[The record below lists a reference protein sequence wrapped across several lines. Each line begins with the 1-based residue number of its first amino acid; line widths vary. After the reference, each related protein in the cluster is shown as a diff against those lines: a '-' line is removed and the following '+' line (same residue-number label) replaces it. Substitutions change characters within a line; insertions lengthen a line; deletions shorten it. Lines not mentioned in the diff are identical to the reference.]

1 MRFEDAVE
9 VILDIEGGLANR
21 RRGDD
26 PGGLTNWG
34 ISLAAF
40 PELGEDG
47 IRNLTR
53 EGAKALY
60 LEHYWRSSKA
70 ELVPWYL
77 RLLLF
82 DFSIHAGPREATRQ
96 LQECLNR
103 LGWKLKIDGIIGPKT
118 LKAVSSTAMATL
130 VVAFQRERQTF
141 VRSLRNYEA
150 NANGWEARILRV
162 IVETFCLNR
171 EGESAC

>member
-21 RRGDD
+21 PKRDD

-40 PELGEDG
+40 PELGEEG

-60 LEHYWRSSKA
+60 LEHYWRPSKA

-82 DFSIHAGPREATRQ
+82 DFSIHAGPRVAAKR
-96 LQECLNR
+96 LQVCLNR
-103 LGWKLKIDGIIGPKT
+103 HGWKLKVDGIIGPRT
-118 LKAVSSTAMATL
+118 LKAVKRTAMTTL
-130 VVAFQRERQTF
+130 VVVFQRERQIF

-150 NANGWEARILRV
+150 NANGWENRILRIV
-162 IVETFCLNR
+162 VETFYLNR
-171 EGESAC
+171 